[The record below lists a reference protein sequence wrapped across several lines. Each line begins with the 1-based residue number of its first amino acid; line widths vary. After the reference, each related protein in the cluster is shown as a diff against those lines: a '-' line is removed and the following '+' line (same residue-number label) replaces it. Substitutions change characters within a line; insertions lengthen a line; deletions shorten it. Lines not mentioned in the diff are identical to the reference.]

1 LKVCDENNRIRIEDP
16 DPHQNVMAPEHCSK
30 VLVPQLAT
38 ASGYQKLA
46 IAILIIQWL
55 ELPGGAPDCLDR
67 TTLPAALLHCLNTT
81 WNFSEVASLR
91 ARLLGAGKDYL
102 ASLKHSHPSGA
113 VDRLFKRELC
123 SPEDVEELVGP
134 VTEHLLAEAK
144 GLKARTV
151 ETLMER
157 RAGLAILLQSY
168 RAEQAGLERITMA
181 SLAGAL
187 VHIGP
192 GVLPEKLNPVIRPL
206 MEAVKSETNEEFQ
219 RMAARGVVL
228 VIQSCLGRTLSP
240 ADKLVKNVCSLACSL
255 PLETPPVDLA
265 FLAAEV
271 KSSLNTHEGILSL
284 VLNEKK
290 AEKAVQRV
298 RNKTKKAVKKK
309 EGSCSNGGADAAAD
323 ASEAQALEEEN
334 TLRLETQCRGA
345 RHVLKELVTHF
356 QQDVFLHVPKLHEL
370 AILPLL
376 SSQNVDAPPP
386 EPHVLVTALRV
397 LAIIIPVMPVGL
409 HGQLQQLIPS
419 LLSLSVHYATA
430 VRYMA
435 AQAVAVLARLLTD
448 EVMTAVV
455 ETLLPQL
462 DDALNITGRQAVFRI
477 SIRIHRIHMFL
488 GLPDPEPLVRGM
500 DPDLDPSII
509 MQK

>member
-1 LKVCDENNRIRIEDP
+1 
-16 DPHQNVMAPEHCSK
+16 M
-30 VLVPQLAT
+30 VPQLAT

-81 WNFSEVASLR
+81 WNFAEVASLR

-113 VDRLFKRELC
+113 VDRLFNKRELV

-134 VTEHLLAEAK
+134 ITDNLLAEAR

-157 RAGLAILLQSY
+157 RSGLAILLQSY

-240 ADKLVKNVCSLACSL
+240 VDKLVKNVCSLACSL

-265 FLAAEV
+265 FLNAEV

-298 RNKTKKAVKKK
+298 RTKTKKTVKKK
-309 EGSCSNGGADAAAD
+309 EGSCSNGGADTAAD
-323 ASEAQALEEEN
+323 ASEAQVLEEEN

-345 RHVLKELVTHF
+345 SHVLKELVTHF
-356 QQDVFLHVPKLHEL
+356 QQGVFLHVPKLHEL
-370 AILPLL
+370 AILPLV
-376 SSQNVDAPPP
+376 SSQTVDAPPP

-397 LAIIIPVMPVGL
+397 LSIIIPVMPAGL
-409 HGQLQQLIPS
+409 HAQLQQLIPS

-435 AQAVAVLARLLTD
+435 AQAVTVLARLLTA

-455 ETLLPQL
+455 ETLLPRL
-462 DDALNITGRQAVFRI
+462 DDMLNITGRQAVFRI
-477 SIRIHRIHMFL
+477 RIRIWIHMFL
-488 GLPDPEPLVRGM
+488 GLPDPDPLVRCM
-500 DPDLDPSII
+500 DPDPDPSII

>member
-1 LKVCDENNRIRIEDP
+1 MTKIAGSGSRIRI
-16 DPHQNVMAPEHCSK
+16 HTKMSWIRNTAPK

-91 ARLLGAGKDYL
+91 ARLLSAGQDYL

-134 VTEHLLAEAK
+134 VTEHLLAEAR

-219 RMAARGVVL
+219 
-228 VIQSCLGRTLSP
+228 
-240 ADKLVKNVCSLACSL
+240 
-255 PLETPPVDLA
+255 
-265 FLAAEV
+265 
-271 KSSLNTHEGILSL
+271 
-284 VLNEKK
+284 
-290 AEKAVQRV
+290 
-298 RNKTKKAVKKK
+298 
-309 EGSCSNGGADAAAD
+309 
-323 ASEAQALEEEN
+323 
-334 TLRLETQCRGA
+334 
-345 RHVLKELVTHF
+345 
-356 QQDVFLHVPKLHEL
+356 
-370 AILPLL
+370 
-376 SSQNVDAPPP
+376 
-386 EPHVLVTALRV
+386 
-397 LAIIIPVMPVGL
+397 
-409 HGQLQQLIPS
+409 
-419 LLSLSVHYATA
+419 
-430 VRYMA
+430 
-435 AQAVAVLARLLTD
+435 AVLL
-448 EVMTAVV
+448 
-455 ETLLPQL
+455 
-462 DDALNITGRQAVFRI
+462 
-477 SIRIHRIHMFL
+477 IRIHRIHMFL
-488 GLPDPEPLVRGM
+488 GLPDPDPLVRCM
-500 DPDLDPSII
+500 DPDLIFLSSCKYSKKNLDSYYFVTLVDFLSLKNDVNAWYL
-509 MQK
+509 QKVISRKNFC